1 MNKRLYIL
9 AGANGSGKSTISK
22 VLLPTEDVVY
32 INPDDIA
39 RELNPTDPVSS
50 RIEAGRVAMQRM
62 HELISKGASFA
73 VESTLSGRA
82 HLKIIEKARAM
93 GYSTTIAY
101 TFVDSPEVC
110 IERIAVRVMNG
121 GHDIPPE
128 DVLRRYFRSKENFVN
143 LYAPL
148 ADHWML
154 YYNGGN
160 DAVLVAHGNGVL
172 NVVLR
177 ERYDKFMEGICRK

>member
-1 MNKRLYIL
+1 MYIL
-9 AGANGSGKSTISK
+9 AGANGSGKSTIAK
-22 VLLPTEDVVY
+22 VLLPSEDVVY

-39 RELNPTDPVSS
+39 RELNPADPVGV
-50 RIEAGRVAMQRM
+50 RIEAGRTAMRRM
-62 HELISKGASFA
+62 HGLLSKGESFA

-82 HLKIIEKARAM
+82 HVKIIEKAKAL

-121 GHDIPPE
+121 GHDIPTE
-128 DVLRRYFRSKENFVN
+128 DVLRRYTRSKENFVN

-148 ADHWML
+148 VDHWML

-160 DAVLVAHGNGVL
+160 DFVLVAYGNGEK
-172 NVVLR
+172 NVISR
-177 ERYDKFMEGICRK
+177 ERYAMFMEGICPN